1 MTQLEVRA
9 GTHVKAEIGGFV
21 AQLEHVVALRIGGCK
36 RQKRITQR
44 DLEQRVCLD
53 LRLLLSLS
61 LFLQLCRQGGHR
73 ETQRVGLVHHGL
85 VRIYA

>member
-61 LFLQLCRQGGHR
+61 LFLQLRR
-73 ETQRVGLVHHGL
+73 
-85 VRIYA
+85 